1 LLDLKGIIK
10 TIKMIIKYN
19 RTSTINQKGERFKQD
34 KDIYDLTVNDFGVSG
49 KIPFNRRDGGSKLIK
64 MVNEGKVN
72 KVVFEDLSRC
82 GRTLKDS
89 INTLDYF
96 FENGVVIKVRN
107 IGIESHTPDGEKNP
121 MWNIITSILSSVYE
135 MERERILEITEMG
148 RKQYVLNGGKLGRK
162 VGSEESEMMFLRKPQ
177 TKSIL
182 KLLKMGK
189 SNRDIIGRLNCSP
202 KTITKCRNYLKKDL
216 ETII

>member
-1 LLDLKGIIK
+1 MLILKGISK
-10 TIKMIIKYN
+10 LKNMIIKYN
-19 RTSTINQKGERFKQD
+19 RTSTVNQKGERFKQD
-34 KDIYDLTVNDFGVSG
+34 KTKYDLTINDFGVSG
-49 KIPFNRRDGGSKLIK
+49 KIPFNKREGGIKLIEL
-64 MVNEGKVN
+64 VNEGKVK

-96 FENGVVIKVRN
+96 LNKNVIVGIKN

-162 VGSEESEMMFLRKPQ
+162 TGSAESELTFERKPQ
-177 TKSIL
+177 TKSII

-202 KTITKCRNYLKKDL
+202 KTITKCRTLIKQEL
-216 ETII
+216 V

>member
-1 LLDLKGIIK
+1 
-10 TIKMIIKYN
+10 MIIKYN
-19 RTSTINQKGERFKQD
+19 RTSTINQKGERFKLD
-34 KDIYDLTVNDFGVSG
+34 KDNYDLTINDFGVSG
-49 KIPFNRRDGGSKLIK
+49 KIPFNKREGGYKLIELVK
-64 MVNEGKVN
+64 EGKVT
-72 KVVFEDLSRC
+72 KIVFEDLSRC

-96 FENGVVIKVRN
+96 FENGVIIKVRN
-107 IGIESHTPDGEKNP
+107 IGIESHTPNGEKNP
-121 MWNIITSILSSVYE
+121 MWNIVTSILSSVYE

-162 VGSEESEMMFLRKPQ
+162 VGSMEDKMVFERKPQ
-177 TKSIL
+177 TKSIM

-202 KTITKCRNYLKKDL
+202 KTITKVRKLIEC
-216 ETII
+216 

>member
-1 LLDLKGIIK
+1 
-10 TIKMIIKYN
+10 MIIKYN
-19 RTSTINQKGERFKQD
+19 RTSTINQKGERFKLD
-34 KDIYDLTVNDFGVSG
+34 KDNYDLTINDFGVSG
-49 KIPFNRRDGGSKLIK
+49 KIPFNRREGGSKLIELI
-64 MVNEGKVN
+64 NEGKV
-72 KVVFEDLSRC
+72 KKIVFEDLSRC

-107 IGIESHTPDGEKNP
+107 IGIESHTPNGEKNP
-121 MWNIITSILSSVYE
+121 MWNIVTSILSSVYE

-162 VGSEESEMMFLRKPQ
+162 VGSKEDKVAFERKPQ
-177 TKSIL
+177 TKSIM
-182 KLLKMGK
+182 KLLNMGK

-202 KTITKCRNYLKKDL
+202 KTITKVRKLVVC
-216 ETII
+216 

>member
-1 LLDLKGIIK
+1 
-10 TIKMIIKYN
+10 MVIKYN

-34 KDIYDLTVNDFGVSG
+34 KGVYDLTINDFGVSG
-49 KIPFNRRDGGSKLIK
+49 KIPFNRREGGSKLIEL
-64 MVNEGKVN
+64 VQEGKVT

-89 INTLDYF
+89 INTLDF
-96 FENGVVIKVRN
+96 FFQNNVVIKVRN

-162 VGSEESEMMFLRKPQ
+162 VGSTESELTFKRKPQ
-177 TKSIL
+177 TKSII

-202 KTITKCRNYLKKDL
+202 KTITKCRKLIKDEL
-216 ETII
+216 ELV

>member
-1 LLDLKGIIK
+1 
-10 TIKMIIKYN
+10 MIIKYN
-19 RTSTINQKGERFKQD
+19 RTSTINQKGERFKLD
-34 KDIYDLTVNDFGVSG
+34 KDNYDLTINDFGVSG
-49 KIPFNRRDGGSKLIK
+49 KIPFNKREGGYKLIELVK
-64 MVNEGKVN
+64 EGKVT
-72 KVVFEDLSRC
+72 KIVFEDLSRC

-107 IGIESHTPDGEKNP
+107 IGIESHTPNGEKNP
-121 MWNIITSILSSVYE
+121 MWNIVTSILSSVYE

-162 VGSEESEMMFLRKPQ
+162 VGFREDKMVFERKPQ
-177 TKSIL
+177 TKSIM
-182 KLLKMGK
+182 KLLNMGK

-202 KTITKCRNYLKKDL
+202 KTITKVRKLIEC
-216 ETII
+216 

>member
-1 LLDLKGIIK
+1 
-10 TIKMIIKYN
+10 MIIKYN
-19 RTSTINQKGERFKQD
+19 RTSTINQKGERFKLD
-34 KDIYDLTVNDFGVSG
+34 KDIYSLTINDFGVSG
-49 KIPFNRRDGGSKLIK
+49 KIPFNRREGGSKLIQLIE
-64 MVNEGKVN
+64 EGKV
-72 KVVFEDLSRC
+72 KKIVFEDLSRC

-107 IGIESHTPDGEKNP
+107 IGIESHTPNGEKNP
-121 MWNIITSILSSVYE
+121 MWNIVTSILSSVYE

-148 RKQYVLNGGKLGRK
+148 RRQFVLSGGKLGRK
-162 VGSEESEMMFLRKPQ
+162 VGSKEDKMVFERKPQ
-177 TKSIL
+177 TKSIM

-202 KTITKCRNYLKKDL
+202 KTITKVRKLIEC
-216 ETII
+216 

>member
-1 LLDLKGIIK
+1 
-10 TIKMIIKYN
+10 MIIKYN
-19 RTSTINQKGERFKQD
+19 RTSTINQKGERFKLD
-34 KDIYDLTVNDFGVSG
+34 KDNYDLTINDFGVSG
-49 KIPFNRRDGGSKLIK
+49 KIPFNKREGGYKLIELVK
-64 MVNEGKVN
+64 EGKVT
-72 KVVFEDLSRC
+72 KIVFEDLSRC

-107 IGIESHTPDGEKNP
+107 IGIESHTPNGEKNP
-121 MWNIITSILSSVYE
+121 MWNIVTSILSSVYE

-162 VGSEESEMMFLRKPQ
+162 VGSMEDKMVFERKPQ
-177 TKSIL
+177 TKSIM

-202 KTITKCRNYLKKDL
+202 KTITKVRKLIEC
-216 ETII
+216 

>member
-1 LLDLKGIIK
+1 
-10 TIKMIIKYN
+10 MIIKYN
-19 RTSTINQKGERFKQD
+19 RTSTINQKGERFKLD
-34 KDIYDLTVNDFGVSG
+34 KDNYDLTINDFGVSG
-49 KIPFNRRDGGSKLIK
+49 KIPFNKRDGGYKLIELVK
-64 MVNEGKVN
+64 EGKVT
-72 KVVFEDLSRC
+72 KIVFEDLSRC

-89 INTLDYF
+89 INTLDFF
-96 FENGVVIKVRN
+96 FEKGVVIKVRN
-107 IGIESHTPDGEKNP
+107 IGIESHTPNGEKNP
-121 MWNIITSILSSVYE
+121 MWNIVTSILSSVYE

-162 VGSEESEMMFLRKPQ
+162 VGSMEDKMVFERKPQ

-216 ETII
+216 ETVK

>member
-1 LLDLKGIIK
+1 
-10 TIKMIIKYN
+10 MIIKYN
-19 RTSTINQKGERFKQD
+19 RTSTINQKGERFKLD
-34 KDIYDLTVNDFGVSG
+34 KDNYDLTINDFGVSG
-49 KIPFNRRDGGSKLIK
+49 KIPFNRREGGSKLIELVK
-64 MVNEGKVN
+64 EGKVT
-72 KVVFEDLSRC
+72 KIVFEDLSRC

-107 IGIESHTPDGEKNP
+107 IGIESHTPNGEKNP
-121 MWNIITSILSSVYE
+121 MWNIVTSILSSVYE

-162 VGSEESEMMFLRKPQ
+162 VGFREDKMVFERKPQ
-177 TKSIL
+177 TKSIM

-202 KTITKCRNYLKKDL
+202 KTITKVRKLIEC
-216 ETII
+216 

>member
-1 LLDLKGIIK
+1 
-10 TIKMIIKYN
+10 MVIKYN

-34 KDIYDLTVNDFGVSG
+34 KGVYDLTINDFGVSG
-49 KIPFNRRDGGSKLIK
+49 KIPFNRREGGSKLIEL
-64 MVNEGKVN
+64 VQEGKVT

-89 INTLDYF
+89 INTLDF
-96 FENGVVIKVRN
+96 FFQNNVVIKVRN

-162 VGSEESEMMFLRKPQ
+162 VGSSESELTFKRKPQ
-177 TKSIL
+177 TKSII

-202 KTITKCRNYLKKDL
+202 KTITKCRKLIKDEL
-216 ETII
+216 ELV

>member
-1 LLDLKGIIK
+1 
-10 TIKMIIKYN
+10 MIIKYN

-34 KDIYDLTVNDFGVSG
+34 KDKYDLTINDFGVSG
-49 KIPFNRRDGGSKLIK
+49 KIPFNRREGGSKLIEL
-64 MVNEGKVN
+64 VEEGKVT
-72 KVVFEDLSRC
+72 KIVFEDLSRC

-96 FENGVVIKVRN
+96 FQNDILIKIRN

-162 VGSEESEMMFLRKPQ
+162 IGSTEKTVVWLNKPQ
-177 TKSIL
+177 TKSIM

-202 KTITKCRNYLKKDL
+202 KTITKCRNHLKKDL
-216 ETII
+216 ISV